1 MFYLSFYGSVL
12 FRGLLL
18 LILLQ
23 VSCISTR
30 GESPLFAKRSPEI
43 PPTITQGK
51 VFLAGHTGEHSK
63 DTEEILKLLQR
74 LVSGTISKDLNFL
87 PEVVSPKDGIYLDVK
102 GNWTREQLIQELS
115 TPDNYFRIY
124 FFDRE
129 LLEKQK
135 NSKEVRTVRDLF
147 LSSGGIEV
155 DFYYESKSACELK
168 LKFKENQKLE
178 RELINPYFIK
188 QDGKWYLFRLF

>member
-1 MFYLSFYGSVL
+1 M
-12 FRGLLL
+12 FRGLLF

-23 VSCISTR
+23 VSCVTGKESTF
-30 GESPLFAKRSPEI
+30 SAKRSPEI

-74 LVSGTISKDLNFL
+74 LVSGTIERDLNFL
-87 PEVVSPKDGIYLDVK
+87 PEIVSKKDGIYLDIK

-135 NSKEVRTVRDLF
+135 NSKEVRTVRDLL

-155 DFYYESKSACELK
+155 DFYYESKNACELK

>member
-1 MFYLSFYGSVL
+1 MFHPSFSGSVL

-23 VSCISTR
+23 ISCATG
-30 GESPLFAKRSPEI
+30 GEFALSAKRSPEI
-43 PPTITQGK
+43 PPNIVKGK

-63 DTEEILKLLQR
+63 DTEEILKLVKR
-74 LVSGTISKDLNFL
+74 LVSGTIARDLDFL
-87 PEVVSPKDGIYLDVK
+87 PEIVSGKEGIFLDIK
-102 GNWTREQLIQELS
+102 GNRTREQLIQELS

-135 NSKEVRTVRDLF
+135 NSKEVRTVRDLL
-147 LSSGGIEV
+147 LSSGEIEV

>member
-1 MFYLSFYGSVL
+1 MFHLSFCGSVL

-23 VSCISTR
+23 ISCVTK
-30 GESPLFAKRSPEI
+30 GETSLFAKRSPEI
-43 PPTITQGK
+43 APVVTKGK
-51 VFLAGHTGEHSK
+51 VFLAGHTGEHSN
-63 DTEEILKLLQR
+63 DTEEILKLVQR
-74 LVSGTISKDLNFL
+74 LVSGTISRDLNFL
-87 PEVVSPKDGIYLDVK
+87 PEIVSKKDGIYLDIK
-102 GNWTREQLIQELS
+102 GNWTREQLIQEIA
-115 TPDNYFRIY
+115 TADNYFRIY
-124 FFDRE
+124 FFDRD

-135 NSKEVRTVRDLF
+135 NSKDVRTVRDLL

-155 DFYYESKSACELK
+155 DFYYESKNACELK

>member
-1 MFYLSFYGSVL
+1 MFHLSFYGSVL

-18 LILLQ
+18 IILLQ
-23 VSCISTR
+23 FSCITR
-30 GESPLFAKRSPEI
+30 GESSLSAKRSPEI
-43 PPTITQGK
+43 PPTVTQGK

-63 DTEEILKLLQR
+63 DTEEILKLVQR

-87 PEVVSPKDGIYLDVK
+87 PEIVSKKDGIYLDIK

-115 TPDNYFRIY
+115 KSDNYFRIY
-124 FFDRE
+124 FFDRD

-135 NSKEVRTVRDLF
+135 NSTDVRTVRDLF

>member
-1 MFYLSFYGSVL
+1 MFHLFFCGSVL

-23 VSCISTR
+23 ISCVTKV
-30 GESPLFAKRSPEI
+30 ESPLSAKRSPEI

-63 DTEEILKLLQR
+63 DTEEILKLVQR
-74 LVSGTISKDLNFL
+74 LVAGTISRDLNFL
-87 PEVVSPKDGIYLDVK
+87 PELVSKKDGIYLDVK

-115 TPDNYFRIY
+115 SPDNYFRIY
-124 FFDRE
+124 FFDRD

-135 NSKEVRTVRDLF
+135 NSKDVRTVRDLF

-155 DFYYESKSACELK
+155 DFYYESKNACELK

>member
-1 MFYLSFYGSVL
+1 MFHPSFYGSVL

-18 LILLQ
+18 LVLLQ
-23 VSCISTR
+23 ISCITT
-30 GESPLFAKRSPEI
+30 GEFSLSAKRSPEI
-43 PPTITQGK
+43 PPAITQGK

-63 DTEEILKLLQR
+63 DTEEILKLVQR
-74 LVSGTISKDLNFL
+74 LVSGTISRDLNFL
-87 PEVVSPKDGIYLDVK
+87 PEIVSKKDGIYLDIK

-115 TPDNYFRIY
+115 SSDNYFRIY

-135 NSKEVRTVRDLF
+135 NSKEVRTVRDLL

>member
-1 MFYLSFYGSVL
+1 MFHLSFCGSVL

-23 VSCISTR
+23 VSCVTKV
-30 GESPLFAKRSPEI
+30 ESPLSAKRSPEI
-43 PPTITQGK
+43 PPVITQGK

-63 DTEEILKLLQR
+63 DTEEILKLVQR
-74 LVSGTISKDLNFL
+74 LVSGTISRDLNFL
-87 PEVVSPKDGIYLDVK
+87 PELVSKKDGIYLDVK

-115 TPDNYFRIY
+115 TADNYFRIY
-124 FFDRE
+124 FFDRD

-135 NSKEVRTVRDLF
+135 NSKDVRTVRDLF

-155 DFYYESKSACELK
+155 DFYYESKNACELK